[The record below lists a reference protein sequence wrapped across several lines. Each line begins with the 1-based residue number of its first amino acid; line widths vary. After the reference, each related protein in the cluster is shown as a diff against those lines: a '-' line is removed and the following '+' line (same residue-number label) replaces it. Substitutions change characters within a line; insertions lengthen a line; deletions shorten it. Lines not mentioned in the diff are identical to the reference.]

1 MIKFYNYA
9 SNFYFSLLTAK
20 NASNYDYILYYV
32 ILALQ
37 SQLDSVFFQN
47 QLNRFDLTSLIH
59 RSVKQIWVFL
69 NIINIININC
79 ARSFIG

>member
-37 SQLDSVFFQN
+37 SQLDSVFFK
-47 QLNRFDLTSLIH
+47 TS
-59 RSVKQIWVFL
+59 
-69 NIINIININC
+69 
-79 ARSFIG
+79 